1 MLTLLVQDNDV
12 AAGEVDG
19 VRSTEAG
26 DCIADGQQE
35 FESARRCCEMAG
47 DTIAED
53 ERGKHLRPPPTTIT
67 LCVMVAML
75 FV

>member
-1 MLTLLVQDNDV
+1 MLTLLVQDDDV

-26 DCIADGQQE
+26 DYIADGQQE
-35 FESARRCCEMAG
+35 FKSARRCCAMTG

-53 ERGKHLRPPPTTIT
+53 GRVNLRPPPTTIT